1 MRQHIKVE
9 DLKKN
14 TRFSQDLFFEDGHC
28 LLLSAGNPLGDRELR
43 ALRQW
48 KIPFVVTEGEI
59 LNDDEEIDL
68 EALESLD
75 EDVQEA
81 GKTPNTI
88 YIEGTQLSDE
98 NIEAVSKMV
107 VFDLPKELKDS
118 HLYSEYK
125 ELAKEL
131 HEIFNAIKENKK
143 LSEKIFSPYAIKI
156 QKMANEHPQETIMFI
171 LVTNIQEYGIVALEA
186 LNTALVLALICPL
199 MSIDKEVAIDIV
211 VAGLLHNVGML
222 RLPTPLIHK
231 NEKLTE
237 AEIQIL
243 KTHILHA
250 YKCAVEELSYPESV
264 GNSILQQYERWDG
277 KGYPEGLSG
286 ANIDLGARLIAVVD
300 GFITALD
307 KKVQRKPILSYEAIK
322 TLLSDSSLKFDPNIV
337 KIVVQCM
344 GIYPIGS
351 IVLLNDGS
359 ICKVVQIATDAP
371 LRPQI
376 QVILS
381 ETGKIPNEEQKQVI
395 DLKENKEKFIVRAI
409 DPRVY
414 LQ

>member
-1 MRQHIKVE
+1 MKQHIKIE

-14 TRFSQDLFFEDGHC
+14 TRFSQDVFFEDGHC

-48 KIPFVVTEGEI
+48 KIPFVVTEGTI
-59 LNDDEEIDL
+59 LKDGEEIDL
-68 EALESLD
+68 EALESFD
-75 EDVQEA
+75 EEIPDKSEA
-81 GKTPNTI
+81 SNTI
-88 YIEGTQLSDE
+88 YIEGSQLSNA
-98 NIEAVSKMV
+98 NIEIVSKMV
-107 VFDLPKELKDS
+107 VFELPKELKDS
-118 HLYSEYK
+118 SLYSEYK
-125 ELAKEL
+125 DILKEL
-131 HEIFNAIKENKK
+131 HEVFDAIKENKK
-143 LSEKIFSPYAIKI
+143 LNEKHLSPYALRIE
-156 QKMANEHPQETIMFI
+156 KMASEHPQETIIFV
-171 LVTNIQEYGIVALEA
+171 LARNEEENDIVFEA
-186 LNTALVLALICPL
+186 LNTALVIALVCPL
-199 MSIDKEVAIDIV
+199 MNIDAEVTLDII

-222 RLPTPLIHK
+222 RLPTPLTNK
-231 NEKLTE
+231 TDKLTE

-250 YKCAVEELSYPESV
+250 YKCTVEELSYPENV

-286 ANIDLGARLIAVVD
+286 TNIDLGARLISVVD
-300 GFITALD
+300 AFVTTLG
-307 KKVQRKPILSYEAIK
+307 KKTQREPILSYEAIK

-351 IVLLNDGS
+351 VVLLNNGA
-359 ICKVVQIATDAP
+359 ICKVIKVVSDAP
-371 LRPQI
+371 LRPCV

-381 ETGKIPNEEQKQVI
+381 ETGKIPSEEDKQFI
-395 DLKENKEKFIVRAI
+395 DLKEMKDKFIVRAV